1 MVNIIYI
8 KYIAATALICGGF
21 FTTYWGRRRQNPFYL
36 SWSLFLI
43 SYGIFSVVD
52 ALESI
57 YETILLYRVLLV
69 FQSFAWISLFAA
81 SLEQSMITTPR
92 ASRIVAISL
101 GVFVLYFIIIPL
113 NPTVTEF
120 KTLTISIY
128 NRIYTDIYGFIFAFC
143 VLISAFLLI
152 NVFRRYMKLASIS
165 KMRSLKFKRD
175 ITLVFILMLMG
186 LAFLVLIRRRLEV
199 NNLEYFELIDVI
211 YSFFVVF
218 IVALYQSQSLSHGI
232 ETILI
237 VDKEGNPLLG
247 YSPIRSRRISFE
259 EKIIAAAGYL
269 AGLFNFIHNYVA
281 TSSDEEFKEMRTT
294 SSTFSF
300 YASTKIFM
308 IVQTKISSRLLEKT
322 AKASINEINTFL
334 ADFEANQMPSEEQ
347 TNEIINKLEKS
358 FYLMA

>member
-1 MVNIIYI
+1 MYIYI
-8 KYIAATALICGGF
+8 KYIAAIALICGGF
-21 FTTYWGRRRQNPFYL
+21 VTIYWGRRRQNPFYL

-43 SYGIFSVVD
+43 FYGIFSIVD
-52 ALESI
+52 ALEST
-57 YETILLYRVLLV
+57 YETILLYRILLI

-101 GVFVLYFIIIPL
+101 GIFVLYFIVIPL

-128 NRIYTDIYGFIFAFC
+128 NKIYTDIYGFIFAFC

-152 NVFRRYMKLASIS
+152 NVYRRYIKLASIS
-165 KMRSLKFKRD
+165 KKTRLKVKRD
-175 ITLVFILMLMG
+175 VTLVFILMIIG
-186 LAFLVLIRRRLEV
+186 LAFLVLIRRRLEA

-211 YSFFVVF
+211 YSFVVVLT
-218 IVALYQSQSLSHGI
+218 VALYQSQSMSHGI
-232 ETILI
+232 EAILI

-269 AGLFNFIHNYVA
+269 TGLFHFIHNYVA
-281 TSSDEEFKEMRTT
+281 TSSDEQFKEMRTT

-300 YASTKIFM
+300 YASEKIF
-308 IVQTKISSRLLEKT
+308 IIIQTKISSKLLEKT
-322 AKASINEINTFL
+322 ANSILTEIDSFL
-334 ADFEANQMPSEEQ
+334 HDFQANQMPTEEQ
-347 TNEIINKLEKS
+347 TNEIINKLEKN

>member
-1 MVNIIYI
+1 MYPTYI
-8 KYIAATALICGGF
+8 KYIAAIALICGGF
-21 FTTYWGRRRQNPFYL
+21 ITIYWGRKRQNPFYL

-43 SYGIFSVVD
+43 SYGIFSIVD
-52 ALESI
+52 ALEQL

-92 ASRIVAISL
+92 ASRIVALSL

-152 NVFRRYMKLASIS
+152 NVFRRYLKLAKIS
-165 KMRSLKFKRD
+165 KKRRLKIKRD
-175 ITLVFILMLMG
+175 VTLIFILMLIG
-186 LAFLVLIRRRLEV
+186 LAFLVLIRRRLEE
-199 NNLEYFELIDVI
+199 NNLLYFDLVDVI
-211 YSFFVVF
+211 YSFVVVF
-218 IVALYQSQSLSHGI
+218 IVALYQSQSMSHGI
-232 ETILI
+232 ETVLI

-269 AGLFNFIHNYVA
+269 AGLFHFIHNYIA
-281 TSSDEEFKEMRTT
+281 TTSDEQFKEMRTT

-300 YASTKIFM
+300 YASDKIFM
-308 IVQTKISSRLLEKT
+308 IIQTKISSRLLEKT
-322 AKASINEINTFL
+322 ATLMIKEIDDYL
-334 ADFEANQMPSEEQ
+334 VDFQANQLPTEEQ
-347 TNEIINKLEKS
+347 TNEIVNKLEKN

>member
-1 MVNIIYI
+1 MYIYI
-8 KYIAATALICGGF
+8 KYIAAIALVCGGF
-21 FTTYWGRRRQNPFYL
+21 ITVYWGRRRQNPFYL

-43 SYGIFSVVD
+43 SYGIFSIVD
-52 ALESI
+52 TLESM
-57 YETILLYRVLLV
+57 YETILLYRILLI

-92 ASRIVAISL
+92 ASKIVAISL

-113 NPTVTEF
+113 NPIVNEF

-128 NRIYTDIYGFIFAFC
+128 NKIYTDIYGFIFAFFI
-143 VLISAFLLI
+143 LISAFLLI
-152 NVFRRYMKLASIS
+152 NVFKRYLKLASIS
-165 KMRSLKFKRD
+165 KKKRLKVKRD
-175 ITLVFILMLMG
+175 VTLVFILMLIG
-186 LAFLVLIRRRLEV
+186 LAFLVLIRRRLDV
-199 NNLEYFELIDVI
+199 NNLEYFELVDVI
-211 YSFFVVF
+211 YSFVVVLT
-218 IVALYQSQSLSHGI
+218 VALYQSQSMSHGI
-232 ETILI
+232 ETILV

-281 TSSDEEFKEMRTT
+281 TTSDEQFKEMRTT

-300 YASTKIFM
+300 YASEKIFM
-308 IVQTKISSRLLEKT
+308 IIQTKISSHLLEKT
-322 AKASINEINTFL
+322 ANNIMGEINTIL
-334 ADFEANQMPSEEQ
+334 KDFQANQMPTEEQ
-347 TNEIINKLEKS
+347 LSKIIKKLEKN